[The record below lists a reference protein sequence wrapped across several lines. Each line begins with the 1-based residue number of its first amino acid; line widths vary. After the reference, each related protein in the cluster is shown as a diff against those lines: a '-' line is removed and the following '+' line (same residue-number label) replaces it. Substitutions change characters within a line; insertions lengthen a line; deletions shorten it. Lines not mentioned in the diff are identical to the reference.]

1 METHTNKSNQA
12 HLDFDFF
19 FIFFFSVP
27 IFFLLFSQFC
37 THHHLPSGKKDSSSF
52 NAPKASSPSTKKR
65 DDLGECCSHTHT
77 QKKKLSLTF
86 LPPSLSF
93 LLMPL
98 TFIFNNDC
106 PDQYFGAPPQPFL
119 RSVDVSNTVEG
130 VGVKD
135 EGMEE
140 EEECIGRSF
149 SEREGGGRR
158 RCGEGAIL
166 LLLLLHS
173 REDW

>member
-1 METHTNKSNQA
+1 
-12 HLDFDFF
+12 
-19 FIFFFSVP
+19 
-27 IFFLLFSQFC
+27 
-37 THHHLPSGKKDSSSF
+37 
-52 NAPKASSPSTKKR
+52 
-65 DDLGECCSHTHT
+65 
-77 QKKKLSLTF
+77 
-86 LPPSLSF
+86 
-93 LLMPL
+93 MPL

-119 RSVDVSNTVEG
+119 RSVDVSNTEEG
-130 VGVKD
+130 VGGKD